1 MASLESITQSLASL
15 SITPSASVSHTVA
28 SSPAAWREALEAS
41 GSAPKSFELTK
52 TIVYKP
58 KTAKTA
64 TPVPVVVIAAE
75 NTDVISGALGKKLSL
90 KELRLASEDLLTE
103 FFAVDKH
110 ARTCLYYQLNHD
122 LTLPYSFP
130 SRSHRDKFFEGHCRA
145 RLNY

>member
-15 SITPSASVSHTVA
+15 SIAPSASVTHATA

-41 GSAPKSFELTK
+41 EGAPKSFELVK

-64 TPVPVVVIAAE
+64 TPVPLVVIARE
-75 NTDVISGALGKKLSL
+75 NTDVISGALGKKLNL

-110 ARTCLYYQLNHD
+110 ARV
-122 LTLPYSFP
+122 YSQ
-130 SRSHRDKFFEGHCRA
+130 SLS
-145 RLNY
+145 